1 MKTKDCATKNF
12 VMVDGKPITVARDV
26 YEAIRLENGRIR
38 RLARREKRCA
48 QNRYS
53 KCQGDCQKGPW
64 GAKGIFE
71 SLDSIQEVFAFTGKN
86 DPESQFIL
94 KETSAAV
101 CDCADKLVKDGS
113 TILKMHYIQQYSC
126 REIARRIGISHA
138 CVNKRL
144 HIMLTHFHNHAQ
156 FFF

>member
-53 KCQGDCQKGPW
+53 KCQGDCQKCPW

-71 SLDSIQEVFAFTGKN
+71 NLDSIQEVFAFTGKN

-101 CDCADKLVKDGS
+101 YDCADKLVK
-113 TILKMHYIQQYSC
+113 M
-126 REIARRIGISHA
+126 
-138 CVNKRL
+138 
-144 HIMLTHFHNHAQ
+144 AQ
-156 FFF
+156 PF

>member
-53 KCQGDCQKGPW
+53 KCQGTARSALGELREYLRAWILSKKCLHLRVRMIPNH
-64 GAKGIFE
+64 
-71 SLDSIQEVFAFTGKN
+71 SLS
-86 DPESQFIL
+86 
-94 KETSAAV
+94 
-101 CDCADKLVKDGS
+101 
-113 TILKMHYIQQYSC
+113 
-126 REIARRIGISHA
+126 
-138 CVNKRL
+138 
-144 HIMLTHFHNHAQ
+144 
-156 FFF
+156 